1 MLIPLESLDL
11 PERQRV
17 TIILHIPVAEDPD
30 EALEVWQRVCNGLS
44 DQDIAEIERI
54 TLDRRHFM
62 RREK

>member
-1 MLIPLESLDL
+1 MESLDL

-17 TIILHIPVAEDPD
+17 TVILHIPVAGDPD
-30 EALEVWQRVCNGLS
+30 EALEAWQRVCNGLP